1 MTRPPLP
8 DGDPTVAVLRDAL
21 DAMDDHVTLL
31 DPDGRLLHVN
41 RAWRAFATQNGWAGS
56 AWPGMDYIAATE
68 ASEDPDARRIAA
80 GLRAVLRGE
89 QDVFHA
95 EYPCHSPDELRWF
108 DMRATGL
115 QMDGVG
121 ALIVHT
127 DITQRRLAERALEH
141 AASHDEVTGLANRR
155 LLQRRLEELLVANSV
170 GVLVVRLH
178 GHDPASAPQLSGARD
193 TVLRQTATLVD
204 QLFAAPAVTGRYG
217 LDHFVVLLPDHD
229 VAALARL
236 AVTVTAG
243 WRARL
248 GDHDGVDV
256 SVGRAIATPGDD
268 ARRVLARAA
277 LDARPARRLAGSP
290 VGLDGLAGRPADDA
304 PASDGLAG
312 PPPRDAVVPPPL
324 DEPVRV
330 DGRAGAGRR
339 SARGRAQ
346 ASGADPAP
354 A

>member
-8 DGDPTVAVLRDAL
+8 DGDPAVAVLRDAL
-21 DAMDDHVTLL
+21 DAMDDQVTLL

-41 RAWRAFATQNGWAGS
+41 RSWRAFAAQNGWAGD
-56 AWPGMDYIAATE
+56 AWPGMDYVAVTE
-68 ASEDPDARRIAA
+68 ASADPEARRIAA

-95 EYPCHSPDELRWF
+95 EYPCHSPEELRWF

-121 ALIVHT
+121 ALVVHT

-155 LLQRRLEELLVANSV
+155 LLQRRLEELLVARTV

-178 GHDPASAPQLSGARD
+178 GPDPASPPRLSGARD
-193 TVLRQTATLVD
+193 SVLRQTATLVD
-204 QLFAAPAVTGRYG
+204 QLFSAPAVTGRYG

-229 VAALARL
+229 TAALARL

-256 SVGRAIATPGDD
+256 SVGRTVAAPGDD

-277 LDARPARRLAGSP
+277 LDARPARRLTATP
-290 VGLDGLAGRPADDA
+290 VGLDGLAGRPTDDA
-304 PASDGLAG
+304 PSSDGLAG

-330 DGRAGAGRR
+330 EGRSGIGRR
-339 SARGRAQ
+339 PVLNRSETP
-346 ASGADPAP
+346 GADPTP